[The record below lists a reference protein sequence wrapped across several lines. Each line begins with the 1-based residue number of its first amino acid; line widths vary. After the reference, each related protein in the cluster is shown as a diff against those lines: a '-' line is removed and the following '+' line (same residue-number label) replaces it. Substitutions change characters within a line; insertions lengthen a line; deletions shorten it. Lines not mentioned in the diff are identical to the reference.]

1 MAKGSFWGSFWR
13 ETGKNTGK
21 WTSNKVFGSGWSTP
35 HKIIIEKENNSDEN
49 SDENSDKANSSEYRD
64 SQNITTENARNI
76 DFVSKDIDE
85 ITVQLDDLLVEAQNT
100 FKSQMDPEIFK
111 VKIRSG
117 IVRLRRVN
125 ENVLADYYE
134 TELNKLNKRHFA
146 SKTLKVIILIFV
158 LLGLIYFGFF
168 FKPMSFFKS
177 AYGF

>member
-1 MAKGSFWGSFWR
+1 MAKGRFWGSFWR

-21 WTSNKVFGSGWSTP
+21 WISNKVFGSGWSTP
-35 HKIIIEKENNSDEN
+35 HKIIIEKENNSDEA
-49 SDENSDKANSSEYRD
+49 SHKTDSSEYRD
-64 SQNITTENARNI
+64 IQNITTENARNI

-117 IVRLRRVN
+117 IVRLKRVN

-134 TELNKLNKRHFA
+134 TELNKLNKRHFE

>member
-1 MAKGSFWGSFWR
+1 MARGSFWSSFWR

-35 HKIIIEKENNSDEN
+35 HKFIIEKENNSDEN
-49 SDENSDKANSSEYRD
+49 SDKTNSSEYRD
-64 SQNITTENARNI
+64 IQNSTTENARNI

-85 ITVQLDDLLVEAQNT
+85 ISVQLDDLLVEAQNT
-100 FKSQMDPEIFK
+100 FKSEMDPEIFK

-134 TELNKLNKRHFA
+134 TELDKINKRHFA
-146 SKTLKVIILIFV
+146 SKSLKVIILIFV

-168 FKPMSFFKS
+168 FKPIAFFKS
-177 AYGF
+177 AYRF

>member
-1 MAKGSFWGSFWR
+1 MAKGSFWSSFWR

-35 HKIIIEKENNSDEN
+35 HKIIIEKENNSDEA
-49 SDENSDKANSSEYRD
+49 SHKTNSSEYRD
-64 SQNITTENARNI
+64 IQNITTENARNI

-117 IVRLRRVN
+117 IVRLRRVD
-125 ENVLADYYE
+125 ETVLADYYE

>member
-35 HKIIIEKENNSDEN
+35 HKFIIEKENNSDETEKEDN
-49 SDENSDKANSSEYRD
+49 SDETSHKTDSSEYRD
-64 SQNITTENARNI
+64 TQNITTENARNI
-76 DFVSKDIDE
+76 DFVSNDIDE

-125 ENVLADYYE
+125 ETVLADYYE
-134 TELNKLNKRHFA
+134 TELNKLKKRHFA
-146 SKTLKVIILIFV
+146 SKILKVIILIFV
-158 LLGLIYFGFF
+158 SIFAFLGLIYFAF
-168 FKPMSFFKS
+168 
-177 AYGF
+177 

>member
-1 MAKGSFWGSFWR
+1 MAKGSFWSSFWR

-35 HKIIIEKENNSDEN
+35 HKIIIEKENNSDEA
-49 SDENSDKANSSEYRD
+49 SHKTNSSEYRD
-64 SQNITTENARNI
+64 IQNITTENARNI

-125 ENVLADYYE
+125 ETVLADYYE

-146 SKTLKVIILIFV
+146 SKTLKVVILIFV
-158 LLGLIYFGFF
+158 LLGLIYFGFI
-168 FKPMSFFKS
+168 FKPMAFFKS